1 MRRRFALCTGWVA
14 LAAALAACGG
24 ARATAATGAKG
35 ATPAAAKDV
44 LKEMALDGLARHGCE
59 SLVGK
64 LVPLQEPG
72 AQTASGRVWFREC
85 TASRVPG
92 AVRLR
97 VSLLG
102 WQWIDARAGGFDV
115 REYVYFHAKVS
126 GEVTADVKTAGTE
139 VALALRAVGAPEVDV
154 EDVGRVSARPAN
166 PAAALLGLAGG
177 LFGYGANALATS
189 SMRSRVGELVTEKL
203 RAGAVLSLREILAPP
218 DESTD
223 GWMNERQEL
232 HEGGA
237 LFAGPFAA
245 DLPSMLRYD
254 VAGDDAVLVRP
265 VCLAEAEAA
274 VDAIVAA
281 GAAPQ
286 TSRPDDVRTL
296 RGHGEA
302 RFPRMP
308 CPWVLVSGVAAHAAS
323 TSPSTQ
329 VSLSLSPVVSL
340 NGPRP
345 PERLARATL
354 VDFEVAPVDP
364 GGASWDPNGNAP
376 DLSFVLETGGR
387 TLRFGPAM
395 PDTLHA
401 TVWLESALFVLRPG
415 QTMTLRVSDLDPK
428 RANVLE
434 GITYVEQ
441 LVGTAAIPPAQLTG
455 TAREPQRVELR
466 NGDHVVGWARLLVET
481 GDPE

>member
-1 MRRRFALCTGWVA
+1 
-14 LAAALAACGG
+14 
-24 ARATAATGAKG
+24 
-35 ATPAAAKDV
+35 
-44 LKEMALDGLARHGCE
+44 MALDGLARHGCE

-85 TASRVPG
+85 TASRVAG

-102 WQWIDARAGGFDV
+102 WQWIDTRAGGFDV

-126 GEVTADVKTAGTE
+126 GEVTADVTTAGAE
-139 VALALRAVGAPEVDV
+139 VALALRAASAPEVDV

-189 SMRSRVGELVTEKL
+189 SMRSRVGDLVTAKL

-245 DLPSMLRYD
+245 DLPSVLRYD
-254 VAGDDAVLVRP
+254 VAGGGTVLVRP

-286 TSRPDDVRTL
+286 TARPDDVRAL
-296 RGHGEA
+296 RGRGEA
-302 RFPRMP
+302 RFARMP
-308 CPWVLVSGVAAHAAS
+308 CAWVLVSGVAAPTPS
-323 TSPSTQ
+323 STQ
-329 VSLSLSPVVSL
+329 VSLSLSPAASPS
-340 NGPRP
+340 GPRP
-345 PERLARATL
+345 PERITRATL
-354 VDFEVAPVDP
+354 VDFEVAAVDP
-364 GGASWDPNGNAP
+364 EGASWDPNGNAP

-395 PDTLHA
+395 PDTLRA

-415 QTMTLRVSDLDPK
+415 QTMTLHVSDLDPK
-428 RANVLE
+428 RPSVLE

-441 LVGTAAIPPAQLTG
+441 LVGTAVIPPAQVAG
-455 TAREPQRVELR
+455 AAREPQRVELR
-466 NGDHVVGWARLLVET
+466 NGDHVVGWARVLVES